1 MRQSG
6 AWVQYL
12 RVPLH
17 KDIIKTAQ
25 KTSRIKD
32 IMLEITM
39 CIAGLHARDVIAA
52 MLVVKNKSISL
63 VWELNSI
70 FM

>member
-1 MRQSG
+1 M
-6 AWVQYL
+6 
-12 RVPLH
+12 
-17 KDIIKTAQ
+17 IKTAQ

-39 CIAGLHARDVIAA
+39 CIAGLHARDIIAA